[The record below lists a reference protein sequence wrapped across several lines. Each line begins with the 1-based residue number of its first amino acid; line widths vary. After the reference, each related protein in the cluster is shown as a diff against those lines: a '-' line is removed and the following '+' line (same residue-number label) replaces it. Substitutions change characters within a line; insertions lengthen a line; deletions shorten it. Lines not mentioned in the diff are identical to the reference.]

1 MFPTPTHARSLAR
14 LLLVTVSLL
23 SIFPAPARAQQHGRI
38 KGVVRGE
45 TKTPLAGATVMAINQ
60 VTSNRSTTRTA
71 SDGSFSFKLRAGA
84 YRILV
89 DAPGALRF
97 DRENIIV
104 TAGEDSPV
112 EIELKASKETK
123 KPEPFVDP
131 TANER
136 PAGYAGGGNIES
148 RPPTL
153 PDRAEMRDRWRIN
166 FPEYDRYGDKGARGR
181 DIPFKRGRWYDPYN
195 QNVLK
200 GDFPIFGQSV
210 FMILSGVNT
219 TTVEL
224 NRTPKPT
231 DVSSERPGSA
241 EFFGRPETL
250 IVNNLIQFSFEMF
263 SGSTTFKP
271 RNWAVKISPTLSL
284 PNYVNARER
293 GVINIDPRR
302 GTNRTD
308 THFSLEEAF
317 AEVKLEDV
325 NANFDF
331 VSVRAGIQPF
341 VSDFRGFVYSD
352 NNLGARLFGGFA
364 NNQYQFNAAYFSQL
378 EKDTN
383 SGLNR
388 FDTRHQNVYIANL
401 YRQDFGRKGYTAQVS
416 FLFNDDRPSRKFDR
430 NGFQVRPALVGDV
443 RPHSVKVGYIGFSGD
458 GHLGG
463 GMLGRFNLSHAY
475 YLALGRDSHN
485 PIAGRPVNIRSQ
497 MAALEVSYDKDYVR
511 FKTSAFFA
519 QGDKNPT
526 DSQASGFDSILDDPN
541 FAGGQFSFWN
551 RQGIRL
557 TQTGVSL
564 VEPNSLLPSLR
575 SSKTQ
580 GQANFVNP
588 GILIFN
594 AGVDV
599 EVTQR
604 IKAIFNANFLRF
616 HHTEPLRQVLFQ
628 PNIRHGIGQDY
639 SVGVA
644 YRPLLINN
652 ITMSFGASTFVPG
665 RGFRDIY
672 TDATRNCPPNVAEYC
687 TPDGTII
694 DPSKPLFS
702 LFTQVKFI
710 F

>member
-1 MFPTPTHARSLAR
+1 MVRSEAK
-14 LLLVTVSLL
+14 
-23 SIFPAPARAQQHGRI
+23 APVA
-38 KGVVRGE
+38 GV
-45 TKTPLAGATVMAINQ
+45 TVMAINQ

-84 YRILV
+84 YRIVV
-89 DAPGALRF
+89 DARGADRF
-97 DRENIIV
+97 GMENIIV
-104 TAGEDSPV
+104 QPGQETPAEVVVKTPKEGER
-112 EIELKASKETK
+112 AAQ
-123 KPEPFVDP
+123 FVDP

-148 RPPTL
+148 RPATL
-153 PDRAEMRDRWRIN
+153 PDRAEMRDRWRAT

-181 DIPFKRGRWYDPYN
+181 DIPFKRGKWYDPYN
-195 QNVLK
+195 QNLLK
-200 GDFPIFGQSV
+200 GDFPIFGNSI
-210 FMILSGVNT
+210 FMILSGVDT
-219 TTVEL
+219 TTIEL

-250 IVNNLIQFSFEMF
+250 IANHLLQFTFEMF
-263 SGSTTFKP
+263 SGDTSFKP
-271 RNWAVKISPTLSL
+271 RNWAIKISPTISL

-308 THFSLEEAF
+308 THVSLEEAF

-341 VSDFRGFVYSD
+341 VSDFRGFIYTD

-388 FDTRHQNVYIANL
+388 FDTRHQNVYIGNI
-401 YRQDFGRKGYTAQVS
+401 YRQDFLRRGYTAQVS

-458 GHLGG
+458 GHLGDG
-463 GMLGRFNLSHAY
+463 LLGRFNLSHSY

-497 MAALEVSYDKDYVR
+497 MAALELSYDKDFVR

-526 DSQASGFDSILDDPN
+526 DSQGTGFDSILDDPN
-541 FAGGQFSFWN
+541 FIGGPFSFWN
-551 RQGIRL
+551 RSGIRL

-588 GILIFN
+588 GIFIFN
-594 AGVDV
+594 AGADV

-604 IKAIFNANFLRF
+604 IKAVFNANFLRF
-616 HHTEPLRQVLFQ
+616 HHTEPLKTILFQ

-639 SVGVA
+639 SLGVA

-652 ITMSFGASTFVPG
+652 ITMTFGASTFVPG

-672 TDATRNCPPNVAEYC
+672 TDNTRNCPPNVADYC
-687 TPDGTII
+687 TPDRTII

-702 LFTQVKFI
+702 LFAQLKFI

>member
-1 MFPTPTHARSLAR
+1 MRSDA
-14 LLLVTVSLL
+14 
-23 SIFPAPARAQQHGRI
+23 
-38 KGVVRGE
+38 
-45 TKTPLAGATVMAINQ
+45 KTALGGATVIAINQ

-71 SDGSFSFKLRAGA
+71 PDGSFSFKLRAGA

-89 DAPGALRF
+89 DAPGSVRF
-97 DRENIIV
+97 DKENIIV
-104 TAGEDSPV
+104 EAGKDSPV
-112 EIELKASKETK
+112 EVELKALKEPK
-123 KPEPFVDP
+123 KGEPFIDP

-136 PAGYAGGGNIES
+136 PAGYAGGGNLDS

-153 PDRAEMRDRWRIN
+153 PDRAEVRDRWRST

-181 DIPFKRGRWYDPYN
+181 DIPFKRGKWYDPYN
-195 QNVLK
+195 QNLLK
-200 GDFPIFGQSV
+200 GDFPIFGNSV

-231 DVSSERPGSA
+231 DVSSARPGSA
-241 EFFGRPETL
+241 EFFGRPETF
-250 IVNNLIQFSFEMF
+250 ITNNVIQFSFEMF
-263 SGSTTFKP
+263 SGDTTFKP
-271 RNWAVKISPTLSL
+271 RNWAIKISPTISL

-308 THFSLEEAF
+308 THVSLEEAF
-317 AEVKLEDV
+317 GEVKIEDV
-325 NANFDF
+325 NSNFDF

-341 VSDFRGFVYSD
+341 VSDFRGFIYSD
-352 NNLGARLFGGFA
+352 NNLGARLFGGFD
-364 NNQYQFNAAYFSQL
+364 NNKSQFNVAYFSQL

-388 FDTRHQNVYIANL
+388 FDTRHQNVYIANFF
-401 YRQDFGRKGYTAQVS
+401 RQDFLRKGYTAQLS

-443 RPHSVKVGYIGFSGD
+443 RPHGVKVGYIGFSGD
-458 GHLGG
+458 GHLGNG
-463 GMLGRFNLSHAY
+463 LLGRFNLSHAY
-475 YLALGRDSHN
+475 YLALGRDTHN

-497 MAALEVSYDKDYVR
+497 MAALELSYDKDFVR
-511 FKTSAFFA
+511 FKTSGFFA

-526 DSQASGFDSILDDPN
+526 DSQASGFDAIFDDPN

-551 RQGIRL
+551 RQAIRL

-588 GILIFN
+588 GIMILN
-594 AGVDV
+594 AGADV

-652 ITMSFGASTFVPG
+652 ITMTFGASTFVPG

-672 TDATRNCPPNVAEYC
+672 TDANRNCPPNVAEYC
-687 TPDGTII
+687 TSDRTII

-702 LFTQVKFI
+702 LFGQVKFI